1 MDNYQY
7 EKLYGKNA
15 YTNYKDSINR
25 VSSLSSFG
33 GNNNQSIIER
43 KNIMNNIVSHSTTF
57 KGTVDK
63 IANDYIVSYDNY
75 SHQLLEIINNFD
87 EKIVNNIES
96 EQLKNEYYTKTNL
109 SLASMFE
116 KKNNFFKEFVAELIK
131 ITQQLIDKSI
141 AYDFTELKIYIEDLI
156 QRQKDEKKKEEEYKK
171 IKEEEM
177 KKKMLEENY
186 KFLGKPRKKTK
197 IEIIGDNNL
206 NLNNSET
213 GVFLYDKLIIRK
225 MTKDGMESL
234 FPQIVEIRSESVGS
248 VTPIYPERTQSSYS
262 LGGEPAPMSSSV
274 SNKVKFFEGGN
285 FKRENKI
292 IDVSIYDSTLEDID
306 FQKCLPNLEDLKI
319 VNTKLSFNIADKIRF
334 DKLDILQLENVGLIN
349 ENFNILFEQ
358 LRRNEKMR
366 KNLRI
371 FSVKKNN
378 ISFLDYKRGYADNI
392 LKTMTFTN
400 LEVLDMSY
408 NKLYLFQNQIFNCLD
423 SIKIIDLTNNNIVF
437 PNSLPDLFKA
447 AKTKK
452 CLILMTNNLAILKN
466 KSNKDYNQYLINI
479 LPEIMYPIKNITL
492 DSIFCG
498 DNYKDIFNLDI
509 GKYKNSLVYL
519 NLSNGLLKDEDLI
532 ALFNGTWDFRTLKS
546 LILESNKLTENFLYA
561 IISKDY
567 SLDKKFFY
575 LKVLNLSD
583 NKISCLD
590 VDKFTQI
597 LETLKSLET
606 LELKCT
612 PFGQCINQF
621 YKKKVMKYH
630 DPSNKMIKEHSL
642 NQNEEKVS
650 KIIEQNILKDK
661 SNATLI
667 INDLIG
673 AKYTKT
679 LFTHL
684 QNLVERITLDK

>member
-1 MDNYQY
+1 MENYQY
-7 EKLYGKNA
+7 EKVYEKND
-15 YTNYKDSINR
+15 YTNDKDSINR

-33 GNNNQSIIER
+33 GNDNQSIIER
-43 KNIMNNIVSHSTTF
+43 KSIMNNIFALSNSF
-57 KGTVDK
+57 KGTVDG
-63 IANDYIVSYDNY
+63 IENDYIFSYNNY
-75 SHQLLEIINNFD
+75 SHKLLEIINNYD
-87 EKIVNNIES
+87 EKIINNIES

-109 SLASMFE
+109 SLASMLE
-116 KKNNFFKEFVAELIK
+116 KKNAYFNQFINEFIK
-131 ITQQLIDKSI
+131 ITQQLLDKSI
-141 AYDFTELKIYIEDLI
+141 ADDFTELNIYIEDLI
-156 QRQKDEKKKEEEYKK
+156 QRQKDEKKKEEEYRKL
-171 IKEEEM
+171 KEEEM
-177 KKKMLEENY
+177 KKKMAEENY
-186 KFLGKPRKKTK
+186 KFLGKPKKKSK

-206 NLNNSET
+206 NLNNTET

-234 FPQIVEIRSESVGS
+234 FPQLSETRSESVGT
-248 VTPIYPERTQSSYS
+248 VTPGYPERAQSSYS
-262 LGGEPAPMSSSV
+262 LGGEPAPMLSV

-285 FKRENKI
+285 FKSKNKI
-292 IDVSIYDSTLEDID
+292 SDISIYDSILEDID
-306 FQKCLPNLEDLKI
+306 FQKCFPNLEDLKF
-319 VNTKLSFNIADKIRF
+319 VNTKLSFNIADKIKF
-334 DKLDILQLENVGLIN
+334 DKLDTLELENVGLIN

-378 ISFLDYKRGYADNI
+378 ISFLDYKKGYADNI

-437 PNSLPDLFKA
+437 PTSLPDLFKI

-452 CLILMTNNLAILKN
+452 CLIFMTNNLAILKD
-466 KSNKDYNQYLINI
+466 KSNYDYNQYLIKI
-479 LPEIMYPIKNITL
+479 LPEIMYPIKTITL

-498 DNYKDIFNLDI
+498 YNYKDIFKLDI

-519 NLSNGLLKDEDLI
+519 NLSNGLLRDENLI
-532 ALFNGTWDFRTLKS
+532 ELFNSTWDFRILKT

-583 NKISCLD
+583 NKISCPD
-590 VDKFTQI
+590 VDKFSQI
-597 LETLKSLET
+597 LETFKSLQT
-606 LELKCT
+606 FELKCT
-612 PFGQCINQF
+612 PFEQCINQF
-621 YKKKVMKYH
+621 YKKRVMKYH

-650 KIIEQNILKDK
+650 QIIEQNILKDK
-661 SNATLI
+661 SRATLI